1 VPHSAVVDG
10 RLSRPRR
17 TSAYVFGSV
26 LVALAA
32 ATPASAHTPPTGGAI
47 ATPTPKVRA
56 LQCRTACM
64 GLTAGHAGSRVRVQG
79 KALKRVDS
87 VVFQGAPGGAD
98 DVSVAPLRA
107 KKTYVDARVP
117 RTAVSG
123 PVQLVSIDGAESR
136 PTAVPLIIDP
146 TPAEPATSSDGLG
159 IDVEVQGN
167 RVFYGAERQAQVSY
181 IVRDS
186 EPVTVAVE
194 LVRLSDGVAIVRWEP
209 GAVAPNTPQTVNWDG
224 TAGGKVQKDGRYAFR
239 VFATSRSGA
248 TASSSQAPAPG
259 APAKAPPGAPAKAP
273 PGSFLFQRHIFPIR
287 GAHTMGTGAAAFGGG
302 RGHQGQD
309 VFASCG
315 TPLVAARGGRV
326 KFKQY
331 HSAAGHYIV
340 VDGDGTGYDYA
351 YMHLRDASL
360 VNQGDHVYTG
370 QPIGF
375 VGDTGRAHGCHLHF
389 EIWKAP
395 GWYSGGSPIDPL
407 PLLAAWDKAS

>member
-10 RLSRPRR
+10 RASRPRR
-17 TSAYVFGSV
+17 TSAYLLGSV
-26 LVALAA
+26 LAVFAA
-32 ATPASAHTPPTGGAI
+32 APAVAATPPTGGAL
-47 ATPTPKVRA
+47 ASPTPKVKT

-64 GLTAGHAGSRVRVQG
+64 GLTAGHTGSRVRLQG
-79 KALKRVDS
+79 KSLKRVDS

-117 RTAVSG
+117 RTAVTG
-123 PVQLVSIDGAESR
+123 PVQLVSADGAESR
-136 PTAVPLIIDP
+136 PTAVPLLIDP
-146 TPAEPATSSDGLG
+146 TPAAPATTSNGLG

-167 RVFYGAERQAQVSY
+167 RVFYGAERPAQVSY
-181 IVRDS
+181 VVRDAS
-186 EPVTVAVE
+186 PVTVAIE

-209 GAVAPNTPQTVNWDG
+209 GAVAPDVPQTITWDG
-224 TAGGKVQKDGRYAFR
+224 TAGGKVQRDGRYAFR
-239 VFATSRSGA
+239 VFATSASGA
-248 TASSSQAPAPG
+248 TASSAQAPAPG
-259 APAKAPPGAPAKAP
+259 APAKAT

-287 GAHTMGTGAAAFGGG
+287 GAHTFGTGAAAFGGG
-302 RGHQGQD
+302 RGHQGLD
-309 VFASCG
+309 VFAKCG

-326 KFKQY
+326 KFKEY

-340 VDGDGTGYDYA
+340 IDGDGTGYDYA
-351 YMHLRDASL
+351 YMHMREASL

-389 EIWKAP
+389 EVWKAP
-395 GWYSGGSPIDPL
+395 GWYSGGAPLDPT

>member
-1 VPHSAVVDG
+1 
-10 RLSRPRR
+10 
-17 TSAYVFGSV
+17 
-26 LVALAA
+26 
-32 ATPASAHTPPTGGAI
+32 
-47 ATPTPKVRA
+47 
-56 LQCRTACM
+56 M
-64 GLTAGHAGSRVRVQG
+64 GVTAGHAGSRVRVQG
-79 KALKRVDS
+79 KSLKRVDS

-107 KKTYVDARVP
+107 RKKLRRRARAAHGGHRP
-117 RTAVSG
+117 GRSSSPPTA
-123 PVQLVSIDGAESR
+123 PSR
-136 PTAVPLIIDP
+136 APTAVPLTIDP
-146 TPAEPATSSDGLG
+146 TPGRRRAATADGLG

-181 IVRDS
+181 VVRDS
-186 EPVTVAVE
+186 QPAHGRGRARPP
-194 LVRLSDGVAIVRWEP
+194 LRRRRDHAL
-209 GAVAPNTPQTVNWDG
+209 GARRGRRRARRRRSPG
-224 TAGGKVQKDGRYAFR
+224 TAPPAARSS
-239 VFATSRSGA
+239 ATAATPSASSPPRASGA
-248 TASSSQAPAPG
+248 TASSAQAPAPG
-259 APAKAPPGAPAKAP
+259 TPAKAV

-309 VFASCG
+309 IFAKCG

-340 VDGDGTGYDYA
+340 IDGDDTGYDYA

-360 VNQGDHVYTG
+360 VDQGDHVYTG

-389 EIWKAP
+389 EVWKAP
-395 GWYSGGSPIDPL
+395 GWYSGG
-407 PLLAAWDKAS
+407 AAGRPAAVADGLGQGFVGGLGVRG

>member
-1 VPHSAVVDG
+1 MPHFAVVVG
-10 RLSRPRR
+10 RIRPRR
-17 TSAYVFGSV
+17 TYAYVLGPV
-26 LVALAA
+26 LAGLAV
-32 ATPASAHTPPTGGAI
+32 TPAAGAATPPTGGAL
-47 ATPTPKVRA
+47 AAPAPKVRA
-56 LQCRTACM
+56 LQCRTQCM
-64 GLTAGHAGSRVRVQG
+64 GLTAGHTGSRVRVRG

-107 KKTYVDARVP
+107 RKTYVDARVP

-123 PVQLVSIDGAESR
+123 PVALVSVDGAEST
-136 PTAVPLIIDP
+136 PTAVPLTIDP
-146 TPAEPATSSDGLG
+146 TAPPAPAAGTSDGLG

-181 IVRDS
+181 IVRDAQ
-186 EPVTVAVE
+186 PVTVAIE
-194 LVRLSDGVAIVRWEP
+194 LIRLSDGVAIMRWEP
-209 GAVAPNTPQTVNWDG
+209 GAVAPDTPQTVIWDG
-224 TAGGKVQKDGRYAFR
+224 TAGGRVQRDGRYAFR
-239 VFATSRSGA
+239 VFATSQSGA
-248 TASSSQAPAPG
+248 TASSAQAPAPG
-259 APAKAPPGAPAKAP
+259 APPSAAV

-309 VFASCG
+309 VFARCG

-340 VDGDGTGYDYA
+340 VDGDNEGYDYA
-351 YMHLRDASL
+351 YMHLREASL
-360 VNQGDHVYTG
+360 VNQGDQVYTG

-375 VGDTGRAHGCHLHF
+375 VGDTGRAHGCHLHL
-389 EIWKAP
+389 ELWKAP
-395 GWYSGGSPIDPL
+395 GWYSGGSPLDPL
-407 PLLAAWDKAS
+407 PLLTAWDKAS

>member
-1 VPHSAVVDG
+1 MPHSAVVDG
-10 RLSRPRR
+10 RIRPRR
-17 TSAYVFGSV
+17 TYAYVLGSV
-26 LVALAA
+26 AAGLAV
-32 ATPASAHTPPTGGAI
+32 TPAAGAATPPTGGAL
-47 ATPTPKVRA
+47 ASPAPKVRA
-56 LQCRTACM
+56 LQCRTECI
-64 GLTAGHAGSRVRVQG
+64 GLTAGHTGSRVRVQG
-79 KALKRVDS
+79 KSLKRVDS

-107 KKTYVDARVP
+107 RKTYVDARVP

-123 PVQLVSIDGAESR
+123 PVALVSVDGAEST
-136 PTAVPLIIDP
+136 PTAVPLMIDP
-146 TPAEPATSSDGLG
+146 TAPPAPAAGTSDGLG

-186 EPVTVAVE
+186 QPVTVAIE
-194 LVRLSDGVAIVRWEP
+194 LIRLFDGVAITRWEP
-209 GAVAPNTPQTVNWDG
+209 GAVPPNTPQTVTWDG
-224 TAGGKVQKDGRYAFR
+224 TAGGRVQADGRYAFR
-239 VFATSRSGA
+239 VFATSQSGA
-248 TASSSQAPAPG
+248 TASSAQAPAPG
-259 APAKAPPGAPAKAP
+259 APATAPV

-309 VFASCG
+309 VFAACG

-340 VDGDGTGYDYA
+340 VDGDDEGYDYA
-351 YMHLRDASL
+351 YMHMREASL
-360 VNQGDHVYTG
+360 VNQGDQIYTG

-375 VGDTGRAHGCHLHF
+375 VGDTGRAHGCHLHI
-389 EIWKAP
+389 EVWKAP

-407 PLLAAWDKAS
+407 PLLTAWDQAS

>member
-1 VPHSAVVDG
+1 MPHFAVVDG
-10 RLSRPRR
+10 RARRPRW
-17 TSAYVFGSV
+17 TSAYLLGS
-26 LVALAA
+26 LVAVLA
-32 ATPASAHTPPTGGAI
+32 ATPATAATPPTGGAL
-47 ATPTPKVRA
+47 ASPTPKVRA

-64 GLTAGHAGSRVRVQG
+64 GMTAGHTGSRVRVRG

-87 VVFQGAPGGAD
+87 VVFQGAGGGAD

-107 KKTYVDARVP
+107 RKTYVDARVP

-123 PVQLVSIDGAESR
+123 PVRLVSRDGAESL
-136 PTAVPLIIDP
+136 PTPVPLVIDP
-146 TPAEPATSSDGLG
+146 TPAEPAMTSDGLG

-181 IVRDS
+181 LVRGSD
-186 EPVTVAVE
+186 PVSVAIE

-209 GAVAPNTPQTVNWDG
+209 GPVAPNTPQTITWDG
-224 TAGGKVQKDGRYAFR
+224 TAGGKVQRDGRYAFR
-239 VFATSRSGA
+239 VFATAQNGV
-248 TASSSQAPAPG
+248 TAASAQAPAPG
-259 APAKAPPGAPAKAP
+259 APATAV

-287 GAHTMGTGAAAFGGG
+287 GTHTMGTGAAAFGGG

-309 VFASCG
+309 VFAKCG

-340 VDGDGTGYDYA
+340 IDGDGTGKDYA
-351 YMHLRDASL
+351 YMHMREASL
-360 VNQGDHVYTG
+360 VDQGDHVYTG

-375 VGDTGRAHGCHLHF
+375 VGDTGRAYGCHLHF

-395 GWYSGGSPIDPL
+395 GWYSGGAPVDPL
-407 PLLAAWDKAS
+407 PLLAGWDKAS